1 MNLSY
6 KDGDIFYYVL
16 LNKEINQYYVMAYKY
31 QDKWDNSFDHNLMFK
46 TKEEAEQK
54 ANAMNMNLKIK
65 IVNVKIEEEDLKEKK
80 TIIGF
85 DVITNDD
92 YFYSKL
98 KQIQKRCE
106 TKEK

>member
-1 MNLSY
+1 
-6 KDGDIFYYVL
+6 
-16 LNKEINQYYVMAYKY
+16 
-31 QDKWDNSFDHNLMFK
+31 MFK

-54 ANAMNMNLKIK
+54 ANIMNKNLKIK
-65 IVNVKIEEEDLKEKK
+65 NVKIEEEDLKEKK
-80 TIIGF
+80 TTIGF

-92 YFYSKL
+92 YFYSRL